1 MASWFDMAT
10 NTKTEVAEQILDE
23 LSRTVLVVG
32 ALLDDVFKD
41 ASDFE
46 AWVEDNLP
54 IQPRTAERVRAM
66 ALLYQFREGHPE
78 LPPAWSAL
86 WSLG

>member
-1 MASWFDMAT
+1 
-10 NTKTEVAEQILDE
+10 VAEQILDE

-32 ALLDDVFKD
+32 ILLDEVFKD
-41 ASDFE
+41 GPDFE
-46 AWVEDNLP
+46 AWVEDHLP
-54 IQPRTAERVRAM
+54 LQTRTAERVRAM
-66 ALLYQFREGHPE
+66 ALLYQFREGHPD